1 MQKEFSLTFEYK
13 SQDEK
18 KPTPGQDSKK
28 AANAAAKGSKEAA
41 AAAKGSNTL
50 IDVQEADSMIARY
63 GSEDGQ
69 ELLSGSQRDDSLEQ
83 ILYSTARDY
92 VPDDIEPE
100 NGHRR
105 ALLQA
110 STKDSFSVTY
120 KKEQSN
126 STTTTNT
133 FESSFTQTSTYST
146 NCQCPSWVP
155 NNTYCSF
162 TSTYDMT
169 SSWSSLAWTGNTF
182 FINCSRPEGLR
193 VSAGPVQPLA
203 LTNLTTIHFRAGCTS
218 QERGLYGL

>member
-13 SQDEK
+13 KEFKDEK
-18 KPTPGQDSKK
+18 KGQDSKK

-41 AAAKGSNTL
+41 AAAKGSNTF
-50 IDVQEADSMIARY
+50 IDVQEADSLIARY

-83 ILYSTARDY
+83 ILYSTAREY
-92 VPDDIEPE
+92 GPDDIEPE
-100 NGHRR
+100 NRHRR

-182 FINCSRPEGLR
+182 FYQLFMP
-193 VSAGPVQPLA
+193 
-203 LTNLTTIHFRAGCTS
+203 
-218 QERGLYGL
+218 